1 MKARSSQRLLSN
13 ADQLDTPTVKRMTSV
28 EEYQDS
34 PRKER
39 AGQEERTPGSQR
51 KFNGGVSA
59 QWDSPEHDHVDTSKD
74 NLLEGVMQRE
84 TCL

>member
-51 KFNGGVSA
+51 KFNGGEFWRAFTLRMPKVFV
-59 QWDSPEHDHVDTSKD
+59 QDF
-74 NLLEGVMQRE
+74 
-84 TCL
+84 